1 MGVPAMNAVGGRI
14 SQATIDAVR
23 ERADLVELVEARTG
37 PGRPS
42 RGQMMLRC
50 PFHDERTPSFHV
62 HPGDKLYKCFGC
74 GEQGGA
80 VRFRPQDREPQL
92 PRGRRVAGR
101 PVRRRGRAR
110 GPVARRPRPARSRQ
124 ARRRSAR
131 RRHLLLRA
139 LPGAR
144 GGERG
149 GARLPGRARRL
160 GRVDRALP
168 ARLRAVRLGP
178 RGALRA
184 LEGLPDRA
192 AVRGRRL
199 LAGPPRADRPLPR
212 ADHVPALRRP
222 RPRARVRREGD
233 ARRRGAEVPE
243 QPRVRDLQ
251 EEPHPLRPAP
261 RRARRSRRSTARSWS
276 RATPT

>member
-50 PFHDERTPSFHV
+50 PFHDERTPVVPRASGRQALQV
-62 HPGDKLYKCFGC
+62 LRLRRAGR
-74 GEQGGA
+74 A
-80 VRFRPQDREPQL
+80 VRLRPEDREPDV

-149 GARLPGRARRL
+149 RPRLPGRARRV

-168 ARLRAVRLGP
+168 ARAS
-178 RGALRA
+178 
-184 LEGLPDRA
+184 
-192 AVRGRRL
+192 
-199 LAGPPRADRPLPR
+199 
-212 ADHVPALRRP
+212 RRP
-222 RPRARVRREGD
+222 TGTAW
-233 ARRRGAEVPE
+233 
-243 QPRVRDLQ
+243 
-251 EEPHPLRPAP
+251 PAP
-261 RRARRSRRSTARSWS
+261 RSRRATRPSCCTRPASPRRAAAGRSTASAGASRSRS
-276 RATPT
+276 ATPVAACAGSARG